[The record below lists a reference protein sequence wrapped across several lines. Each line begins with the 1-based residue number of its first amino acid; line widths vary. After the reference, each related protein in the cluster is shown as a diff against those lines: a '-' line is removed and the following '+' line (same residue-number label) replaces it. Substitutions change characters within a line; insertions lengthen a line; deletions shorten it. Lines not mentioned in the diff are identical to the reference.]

1 MIGSIIYL
9 AIVVIVIAGMWKTF
23 EKAGQP
29 GWGCIF
35 PIYNIYLMTKIAAK
49 PAWWVIMFFIPL
61 VNIVF
66 AIMLYNEIAKKFGQG
81 IGFTIGLILL
91 PFVFFPIL
99 GFGDYTGGIE
109 NVKTREYRSQF
120 LKDLEES
127 SEYAVCREKPIIN
140 QLQK

>member
-9 AIVVIVIAGMWKTF
+9 AIVVIAIAGMWKTF

-29 GWGCIF
+29 GWGCII

-99 GFGDYTGGIE
+99 GFGDYTYQNEVAAQSSFVAIIKKAGRK
-109 NVKTREYRSQF
+109 VKFWE
-120 LKDLEES
+120 
-127 SEYAVCREKPIIN
+127 
-140 QLQK
+140 

>member
-29 GWGCIF
+29 GWGCII

-99 GFGDYTGGIE
+99 AYIIHSGFISGYQNRYGDNLKPPT
-109 NVKTREYRSQF
+109 NVYHRMT
-120 LKDLEES
+120 
-127 SEYAVCREKPIIN
+127 A
-140 QLQK
+140 

>member
-1 MIGSIIYL
+1 
-9 AIVVIVIAGMWKTF
+9 
-23 EKAGQP
+23 
-29 GWGCIF
+29 
-35 PIYNIYLMTKIAAK
+35 MTKIAAK

-99 GFGDYTGGIE
+99 GFGDYTYQNEVAAQYSFGAIIKKAGRK
-109 NVKTREYRSQF
+109 VKFWE
-120 LKDLEES
+120 
-127 SEYAVCREKPIIN
+127 
-140 QLQK
+140 

>member
-1 MIGSIIYL
+1 MICSIIYL

-29 GWGCIF
+29 GWGCII

-99 GFGDYTGGIE
+99 GFGDHAYQNE
-109 NVKTREYRSQF
+109 VAAQ
-120 LKDLEES
+120 
-127 SEYAVCREKPIIN
+127 
-140 QLQK
+140 